1 MVKQTEFD
9 FDKVLESFKP
19 FDDLLNKYFNTTSLS
34 GAKLKEAKIKAG
46 SQNALILEL
55 FRAYPGISLS
65 PTEVEGHLAYKLRHA
80 PLTSIRRALTT
91 LTDLGYLVKT
101 SEQRMGRYGAKEGC
115 WRLK

>member
-34 GAKLKEAKIKAG
+34 GAKLKEAKMKAG
-46 SQNALILEL
+46 SQNAVILEL
-55 FRAYPGISLS
+55 FRAYPGMSLS

-91 LTDLGYLVKT
+91 LTDMGYLIRT
-101 SEQRMGRYGAKEGC
+101 SEQRMGRYRAKEGC